1 MYLRDKCFQVPS
13 NAYISF
19 LHIRIDVI
27 KLIETHTSF
36 SQNKR
41 GRKNLGHLTRSA
53 IVMLCAAWERYN
65 EDLLLESIQYIC
77 TNLHDVHLLNK
88 EIKKTISAKV
98 KEDKNEIKPIELAG
112 HGWKTLWH
120 NYARAETE
128 LLNTPKSENL
138 NKLFKKY
145 LGIVDYS
152 MIWKNNCASEIND
165 FVKER
170 GDIAHN
176 GNRASYIRM
185 NSLKK
190 YQDLVVENVMEI
202 DSVMSGRV
210 QGFTSTPNL
219 AWTRDYSKDLAY
231 YK

>member
-1 MYLRDKCFQVPS
+1 MPS
-13 NAYISF
+13 NAYINF

-27 KLIETHTSF
+27 KLIETHNSF
-36 SQNKR
+36 SQNRR
-41 GRKNLGHLTRSA
+41 GRKDLGHLTRSA

-65 EDLLLESIQYIC
+65 EDLLLESIEYIC
-77 TNLHDVHLLNK
+77 NNLHDIHPLNK
-88 EIKKTISAKV
+88 EIKKTLSAKV

-112 HGWKTLWH
+112 QGWKTLWY
-120 NYARAETE
+120 NYAKAETE
-128 LLNTPKSENL
+128 LLNTPKSDNL
-138 NKLFKKY
+138 DNLFKKY
-145 LGIVDYS
+145 LGIIDYS
-152 MIWKNNCASEIND
+152 TIWKKNCANEINN

-190 YQDLVVENVMEI
+190 YQDLVVENVIEI
-202 DSVMSGRV
+202 DSVISGRI
-210 QGFTSTPNL
+210 QGFAQVPNL
-219 AWTRDYSKDLAY
+219 AWTRDYSKDIGY